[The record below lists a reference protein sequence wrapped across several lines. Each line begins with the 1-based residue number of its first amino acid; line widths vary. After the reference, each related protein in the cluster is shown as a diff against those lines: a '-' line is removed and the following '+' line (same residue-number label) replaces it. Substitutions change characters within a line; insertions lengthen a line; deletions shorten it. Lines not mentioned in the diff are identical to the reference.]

1 MTYVDD
7 FGIYLLAVLSAV
19 SGVRYIVV
27 WAHRSSKAL
36 KLKKLREERVVD
48 GEVKSNEGGY

>member
-1 MTYVDD
+1 VAVDD

-19 SGVRYIVV
+19 SGVHYIVV